1 MGRIVTHTRIENCAE
16 AGASIFCD
24 ALVDTSAA
32 YVVLP
37 TACKPRLGKLEKLGD
52 LALEPGDQ
60 SQMSGEIYGPVR
72 VQLDGFR
79 PIYTEVL
86 FIEMQPEQG
95 NFEPLLGY
103 IPLEQS
109 QAAVDMVGHRLIPV
123 KKVDLKRIHGNHL
136 STLP

>member
-1 MGRIVTHTRIENCAE
+1 MGRIVTQIRIDNTSE
-16 AGASIFCD
+16 AGASIMCD
-24 ALVDTSAA
+24 ALVDTGAA

-37 TACKPRLGKLEKLGD
+37 SAWKSRLGKLEKLGD
-52 LALEPGDQ
+52 VPLELGDQ
-60 SQMSGEIYGPVR
+60 TRKTGEIYGPVKL
-72 VQLDGFR
+72 QMEGFR

-86 FIEMQPEQG
+86 FIEMQPQQG

-123 KKVDLKRIHGNHL
+123 KAVDLKRA
-136 STLP
+136 T